1 MKTITVNLGKKQKYN
16 IDIEKSSI
24 VGNSLPKG
32 FVITDTNVFKK
43 YGDLINT
50 DKVFIIRAGEQSKSG
65 ENYLEIARHIPEDT
79 EKIIAFGG
87 GVVGDLAGFVAS
99 TYMRSIP
106 FIQVPTT
113 LLAMVDSSIG
123 GKNGVNL
130 DERKNYLG
138 TIYQPQAV
146 LIDPLFLET
155 LPNKEIN
162 NGLAE
167 IIKYAAVFNI
177 PSLQRLQKGIKHSD
191 LENIIV
197 QCCRIKARVVEKDE
211 QDKGYRHTLNFGH
224 TIGHSLELLFGLKHG
239 EAISI
244 GMAYEAKLGNRCHI
258 VSIEK
263 MNTILEIIK
272 ANSLPTE
279 LPFGANTERIIEL
292 MKADKKGKFIFAF
305 DEKSYNVQ
313 VEESCIREVLN
324 S

>member
-16 IDIEKSSI
+16 INIEKNSVI
-24 VGNSLPKG
+24 DNSLPEG
-32 FVITDTNVFKK
+32 FVITDTNVFNK
-43 YGDLINT
+43 YDALINT
-50 DKVFIIRAGEQSKSG
+50 GNVFIIKAGEQSKSG
-65 ENYLEIARHIPEDT
+65 ETYLEIARHLPEDT
-79 EKIIAFGG
+79 ERIIAFGG

-99 TYMRSIP
+99 TYMRSVP
-106 FIQVPTT
+106 LVQVPTT

-211 QDKGYRHTLNFGH
+211 QDK
-224 TIGHSLELLFGLKHG
+224 
-239 EAISI
+239 
-244 GMAYEAKLGNRCHI
+244 
-258 VSIEK
+258 
-263 MNTILEIIK
+263 
-272 ANSLPTE
+272 
-279 LPFGANTERIIEL
+279 
-292 MKADKKGKFIFAF
+292 
-305 DEKSYNVQ
+305 
-313 VEESCIREVLN
+313 
-324 S
+324 